1 MKLNQSSISKIGR
14 ELQSLVKGEVLF
26 DEFSRG
32 RYSTDASIYQITPI
46 AITIPKDTDDVLR
59 VLEYCKLNELPI
71 LPRGA
76 GSSQCG
82 QSIGECVVLDYSKFQ
97 NQILDINLDEKTAWV
112 QPGLVL
118 DQLNAHLKKYDLC
131 FPVDVSTSS
140 RATIGG
146 MTGNNSCGSRSL
158 YYGNMVHNVEA
169 VEAILDDG
177 SLYIFENIKKDYLIT
192 KNNQNRQYKII
203 EELIKIYLNNKQE
216 INENFPK
223 TQRRVGGYNLDL
235 INPNGFN
242 TSNILVGS
250 EGTLSLFNK
259 VKIKLSPIPKQ
270 KMLGLCAFQNFR
282 QAMEITKEIVKLK
295 PTAVELMDDNLLNL
309 AKLIPMFQGSIKKYF
324 KGNPEAV
331 LMVEFIDDNLNEV
344 KHKIKD
350 LESLILTQNKNN
362 FFSFYENLTDQ
373 KEIFEMRKAGLNI
386 LMSLKGDKKPVAF
399 IEDCAVSLDHLA
411 DYTTRLNEVFK
422 KYNTSGMFYAHASVG
437 TLHVRPIINM
447 KSEQDI
453 KNMRSITEE
462 AFQMVKEYKGAH
474 SGEHGDGILRSEFH
488 EMMFGKK
495 LVNAFE
501 SVKDLFD
508 HKSIFN
514 PHKIV
519 RSYKQNDRSLMRYKA
534 DYKAE
539 KINTHYDWSD
549 WGEFS
554 DAVEM
559 CNNNGACRKLD
570 SGVMCPSY
578 RVTKDEKDLV
588 RGRANTLRLALSNQL
603 PKDAFVSK
611 EMFETMELCVG
622 CKACQ
627 RECPMSVDISKMK
640 SEFLFHYYKKF
651 SMKLKDKIISNMPQN
666 IWLIKLM
673 APIFNNIKNIPILNK
688 VIEWLFNFSTKRT
701 MPEVQNINPLKDIY
715 YSQKNF
721 NNKVILLAD
730 TFNINFEIQNLIYA
744 IKVLNKFDYK
754 AIIPN
759 FDDDSLERPLCCG
772 RTYISYGQLDKAQ
785 AEMQRFTNYIINN
798 NYTSTPVVG
807 IEPSCLLTFNDEYN
821 SLKNIENKEKIKNKF
836 YLIEE
841 FILEKI
847 KDGKKISTNKFSN
860 NVLVHGHCHQKSQD
874 RLKRLL
880 ELLTTLNI
888 KHKPIET
895 SCCGMAG
902 SFGYDA
908 KNYDI
913 SKKMAHLTLIPTI
926 KKEFKND
933 DIIVA
938 NGTSCRSQIFDFSD
952 QKPQHVSQLLFK
964 IFETIN

>member
-1 MKLNQSSISKIGR
+1 MKLNQNTISKIGK
-14 ELQSLVKGEVLF
+14 ELQSLIKGEVLF
-26 DEFSRG
+26 DDFSRG

-46 AITIPKDTDDVLR
+46 GIVIPKDTDDVLR
-59 VLEYCKLNELPI
+59 VLEYCKLKELPI

-82 QSIGECVVLDYSKFQ
+82 QTVGECVVLDYSKFQ
-97 NQILDINLDEKTAWV
+97 NQILDINLVEKTAWV

-118 DQLNAHLKKYDLC
+118 DQLNAKLKQHDLC

-177 SLYIFENIKKDYLIT
+177 SLYTFENINKDYLIT

-259 VKIKLSPIPKQ
+259 VKLKLTPIPKQ
-270 KMLGLCAFQNFR
+270 KMLGLCAFQSFR

-324 KGNPEAV
+324 QGNPQAV

-350 LESLILTQNKNN
+350 LESLILSQNKNN
-362 FFSFYENLTDQ
+362 VFSFYENLKDQ
-373 KEIFEMRKAGLNI
+373 NEIFEMRKAGLNI

-508 HKSIFN
+508 KKSVFN

-578 RVTKDEKDLV
+578 RVTKEEKDLV

-651 SMKLKDKIISNMPQN
+651 SMKFKDKIISNMPKN

-673 APIFNNIKNIPILNK
+673 APIFNKIKNILFAYEDNEFTQNAALDWLEGKIL
-688 VIEWLFNFSTKRT
+688 VR
-701 MPEVQNINPLKDIY
+701 
-715 YSQKNF
+715 
-721 NNKVILLAD
+721 
-730 TFNINFEIQNLIYA
+730 
-744 IKVLNKFDYK
+744 
-754 AIIPN
+754 
-759 FDDDSLERPLCCG
+759 
-772 RTYISYGQLDKAQ
+772 
-785 AEMQRFTNYIINN
+785 
-798 NYTSTPVVG
+798 
-807 IEPSCLLTFNDEYN
+807 
-821 SLKNIENKEKIKNKF
+821 
-836 YLIEE
+836 
-841 FILEKI
+841 
-847 KDGKKISTNKFSN
+847 
-860 NVLVHGHCHQKSQD
+860 
-874 RLKRLL
+874 
-880 ELLTTLNI
+880 
-888 KHKPIET
+888 
-895 SCCGMAG
+895 
-902 SFGYDA
+902 
-908 KNYDI
+908 
-913 SKKMAHLTLIPTI
+913 
-926 KKEFKND
+926 
-933 DIIVA
+933 
-938 NGTSCRSQIFDFSD
+938 
-952 QKPQHVSQLLFK
+952 
-964 IFETIN
+964 